1 MTKTLIQVLFLNY
14 TLVGRYHHHYHHH
27 PHDHRHRNYHH
38 PVQATLLPCMIVRN
52 RSLLH
57 IPVPSEQSLSSL
69 AAAAAANN
77 TASSTT
83 HSSSTLSPR
92 AAQNSSSMLASIA
105 SSQTSRRC
113 KLFILFMLAAGLVY
127 VWLGFSIQ
135 NNAQSRDRVKHN
147 YNGKLTV
154 VINTFKRNDMMLGG

>member
-1 MTKTLIQVLFLNY
+1 MLFLNY
-14 TLVGRYHHHYHHH
+14 TLVGRYHHH
-27 PHDHRHRNYHH
+27 PHAHRHRNYHH
-38 PVQATLLPCMIVRN
+38 LSVQATLLPCMIVRN

-69 AAAAAANN
+69 AAAAAASN
-77 TASSTT
+77 TASTT

-154 VINTFKRNDMMLGG
+154 VINTFKRNDMMLGR